1 MITFVKYKR
10 WAFKRLERDY
20 WRATSPNGNFT
31 FCIRFPGGIPE
42 LKERVDLW
50 RSIIDNDTY

>member
-1 MITFVKYKR
+1 MITFVKYKC
-10 WAFKRLERDY
+10 WVFKHLERDY

-42 LKERVDLW
+42 LK
-50 RSIIDNDTY
+50 